1 VSWLLLA
8 ALGMMWA
15 AFLYPGRKGSPSN
28 SVKDFE
34 RNMDL
39 LADTE
44 QQGRWIITPR
54 KGMAFIGPRARAQA
68 RARERRRRVLVF
80 LLESI
85 GLTFLI
91 GIVPPLRA
99 MWFGTV
105 LLIVVLGLY
114 AWGLVRMKAR
124 GTASRVSTNGHAA
137 VSPNGRASTNGHAA
151 RSTNGHAGGPTP
163 PRTVPIDDDPDVVTV
178 RRASGVD
185 AARA

>member
-1 VSWLLLA
+1 LSWLLLA

-15 AFLYPGRKGSPSN
+15 AFLYPGRKGSPSD

-99 MWFGTV
+99 MWLGTV
-105 LLIVVLGLY
+105 LLTVVLGLY
-114 AWGLVRMKAR
+114 AWGLVRMKGR
-124 GTASRVSTNGHAA
+124 GTISRERTPIPSNGHAA
-137 VSPNGRASTNGHAA
+137 ISPNGHAA
-151 RSTNGHAGGPTP
+151 RPRPA
-163 PRTVPIDDDPDVVTV
+163 RTVPIDDDADVVTV
-178 RRASGVD
+178 HRASGVD